1 MGLFSG
7 LEKMGLGKLD
17 KLEVFEE
24 DSKKNAAKP
33 GQPGTAATQKH
44 NVT

>member
-7 LEKMGLGKLD
+7 LEKIGLGKLD
-17 KLEVFEE
+17 KLEIFEE

-33 GQPGTAATQKH
+33 GHSGYTKT
-44 NVT
+44 

>member
-24 DSKKNAAKP
+24 DAAKKSVKK
-33 GQPGTAATQKH
+33 G
-44 NVT
+44 